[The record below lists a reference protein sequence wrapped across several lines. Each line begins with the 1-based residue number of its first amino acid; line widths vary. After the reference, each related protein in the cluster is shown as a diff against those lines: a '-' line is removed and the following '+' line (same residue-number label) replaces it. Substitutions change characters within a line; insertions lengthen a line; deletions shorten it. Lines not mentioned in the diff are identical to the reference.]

1 MSSWELQDG
10 QNVVVGRQN
19 TAPCPKDNGT
29 TIGTAQEFT
38 VLCNTR
44 LAGDV
49 LCPDVPRLSGA
60 MRRNVWLRSNLLRP
74 QPGPRVQELLPQD
87 GRHQFRC
94 RGRGPTYRFR
104 HARDGCRTGAT
115 G

>member
-19 TAPCPKDNGT
+19 TAPCPNGNGT

-49 LCPDVPRLSGA
+49 LDRFEASSSWRQGTA
-60 MRRNVWLRSNLLRP
+60 SRA
-74 QPGPRVQELLPQD
+74 
-87 GRHQFRC
+87 
-94 RGRGPTYRFR
+94 RGRTM
-104 HARDGCRTGAT
+104 TGI
-115 G
+115 GNSP